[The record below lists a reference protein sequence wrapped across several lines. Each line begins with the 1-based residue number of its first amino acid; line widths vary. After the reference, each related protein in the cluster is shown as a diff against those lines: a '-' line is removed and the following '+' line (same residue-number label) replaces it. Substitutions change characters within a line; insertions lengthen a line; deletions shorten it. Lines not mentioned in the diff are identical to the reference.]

1 MGLKPGDSII
11 KSLDK
16 IRKASPLAFLGK
28 TPMQKTLC
36 LRNGD
41 NWGGGE
47 ERVLVTEIIGDSR
60 GEGLNIFSPE
70 YNIFVSYTSQRE

>member
-1 MGLKPGDSII
+1 MRVGLGGGGWVGLKPGDSII

-41 NWGGGE
+41 NWGGGGGA
-47 ERVLVTEIIGDSR
+47 RFGD
-60 GEGLNIFSPE
+60 
-70 YNIFVSYTSQRE
+70 